1 VRLLVVS
8 LAVFA
13 GLFVA
18 GPAHASEGLERA
30 ILDLTVNGSPR
41 GEVFVFIGKG
51 DVLVPLT
58 RLREAGLTRLRVP
71 TVQLAGVAHVSLKA
85 TSPPLSFTYDEV
97 ALTLDVV
104 APTSALARS
113 TLDLSTHAP
122 PGLIY
127 DYTPSIFINY
137 APRLIDGRD
146 FQAFAEAGLSLG
158 ATVVDTSATY
168 RPKGGVTRLISKAVF
183 DDRTNL
189 RTATLG
195 DTYVSAGPLGGALLL
210 GGVSLSRNYAL
221 DPYLVKIPRL
231 AFAASALA
239 PSTLDVYVNDVL
251 VRRVPVDAGEFQ
263 LTNITPITGAGTTRY
278 VLRDAF
284 GREQRLESTY
294 YASAGVLAPGLSE
307 YTYGVG
313 LARHAFGIES
323 FSYGEPALLA
333 RHRFGVTDNLT
344 SGFHAEF
351 DRSRTNAGSELTIGA
366 ALGEVELH
374 LAASST
380 IEPSPRRGT
389 AGIVGYAYRRG
400 GVALRTT
407 VRGTSHDYSSLSLD
421 PAHDRSLVEHVTSV
435 GHTLGSRSSLAADVA
450 FAWLRDAGASARLSL
465 TLSTRLS
472 RELGLQVRTSRS
484 RAGLAAWQHDVFSV
498 LTVALPLHHSA
509 ELTEHIGS
517 AGSAVTA
524 RLSRPLREPTDVGYQ
539 VSGAVGSTARA
550 AASVQ
555 GQASFGR
562 LDATYTTSAGEHHTL
577 FEASGSLVLVGK
589 DVYFTQPL
597 NQSFAVLDVPGAP
610 GVRGYFN
617 NREMGRTDASGRLFI
632 PNLFPY
638 QSNRLSIAAED
649 LPIDYELEAEEVTL
663 APPTRG
669 GAVVTFPAHRIRFV
683 RGWIERRV
691 DWRFAMLKDGT
702 LSVVTSKGTFVS
714 LIGNGGEF
722 ELDGLPEGE
731 WEGSVRS
738 SDGSCRVAL
747 VVGPS
752 DAPVQNLGAV
762 ICNTAPPKAAQP

>member
-1 VRLLVVS
+1 VRLLMVS
-8 LAVFA
+8 LAVFV
-13 GLFVA
+13 GLFA
-18 GPAHASEGLERA
+18 ARPARGSEELERA

-41 GEVFVFIGKG
+41 GEVFVFVGKG
-51 DVLVPLT
+51 DVIVPLA
-58 RLREAGLTRLRVP
+58 RLRAAGLARLQAP

-85 TSPPLSFTYDEV
+85 ASPPLSFTYDEA
-97 ALTLDVV
+97 ALTVDIV
-104 APTSALARS
+104 APSSALVRS
-113 TLDLSTHAP
+113 TLDFSSTAP
-122 PGLIY
+122 PDLVY

-137 APRLIDGRD
+137 APRLVDGRD

-168 RPKGGVTRLISKAVF
+168 RPRDGATRLISKAVF
-183 DDRTNL
+183 DDRSNL

-263 LTNITPITGAGTTRY
+263 LTNISPITGAGTTRY

-294 YASAGVLAPGLSE
+294 YASAGVLARGLSE

-313 LARHAFGIES
+313 LARRAFGIES
-323 FSYGEPALLA
+323 FSYGEPAMVA
-333 RHRFGVTDNLT
+333 RHRFGITDNLT
-344 SGFHAEF
+344 SGFHAEL

-366 ALGEVELH
+366 ALGEIELH

-380 IEPSPRRGT
+380 IERSPRRGT
-389 AGIVGYAYRRG
+389 AGILAYAYRRAN
-400 GVALRTT
+400 VALRTT
-407 VRGTSHDYSSLSLD
+407 LRGASHDYSSLSLD

-435 GHTLGSRSSLAADVA
+435 GHTLGSRSNLAADVA
-450 FAWLRDAGASARLSL
+450 FAWLRDAGPGARLSL

-472 RELGLQVRTSRS
+472 RGLGLQIRTSRS

-498 LTVALPLHHSA
+498 LTVSLPLHHSA

-517 AGSAVTA
+517 SGSSVTA

-539 VSGAVGSTARA
+539 VSGAVGSEPRA
-550 AASVQ
+550 AATVQ

-562 LDATYTTSAGEHHTL
+562 LDATYTTQAGQQHTL
-577 FEASGSLVLVGK
+577 VEASGSLVLVGK
-589 DVYFTQPL
+589 SVYFTQPL
-597 NQSFAVLDVPGAP
+597 NQSFAVLHVPGAP

-617 NREMGRTDASGRLFI
+617 NREMGKTDGNGRLFI

-649 LPIDYELEAEEVTL
+649 LPVDYELEADEVTL

-669 GAVVTFPAHRIRFV
+669 GAVVTFPTRRIRFA

-691 DWRFAMLKDGT
+691 GRHFAMVKDGT
-702 LSVVTSKGTFVS
+702 LSVVTSNGTFVS
-714 LIGNGGEF
+714 LIGHGGEF
-722 ELDGLPEGE
+722 EFDGLPEGE

-738 SDGSCRVAL
+738 TGGSCRVTV

-752 DAPVQNLGAV
+752 DEPVQSLGAV
-762 ICNTAPPKAAQP
+762 ICNVAHPKAAHP